1 MWELLPLTVSLL
13 LAGVLAPAALR
24 DFVRNGWT
32 RSNWRGRELAF
43 PGGVLCVAFSL
54 AAIGVVG
61 VLEVASGTELLSIDV
76 LALGMGV
83 AFLGLLDDLLD
94 APARGLRG
102 HARALLGGGFST
114 GVLKAGGTAALAVA
128 VLADRTAGSAE
139 PALSVAVLVLCTNAF
154 NLLDLRPG
162 RAAKAFVL
170 VAALLLASTRDLEP
184 VRELGVFIGPLLVLG
199 LFDLRERA
207 MLGDTGSN
215 LLGALAGFWIVTT
228 LGVAGELAALAALV
242 ALTVYGELRS
252 ISRAIERI
260 GPLRALDRLGR
271 RPETDGATTAT
282 AAGAALSPSTTLD
295 SRDTPT

>member
-1 MWELLPLTVSLL
+1 MRDLLPLIVSLV
-13 LAGVLAPAALR
+13 LAGVLAPPALS
-24 DFVRNGWT
+24 DFARNGWT

-43 PGGVLCVAFSL
+43 PAGVLSVAFAL
-54 AAIGVVG
+54 AAIGVVA
-61 VLEVASGTELLSIDV
+61 LLQALSGWKLLALDV

-102 HARALLGGGFST
+102 HARALLHGGFST
-114 GVLKAGGTAALAVA
+114 GVLKAGGTLALALAV
-128 VLADRTAGSAE
+128 LAPRAPGGAE
-139 PALSVAVLVLCTNAF
+139 LTLSVAVLVLCTNAF

-170 VAALLLASTRDLEP
+170 LGVALLLLTRDLGP
-184 VRELGVFIGPLLVLG
+184 LREMGVFIGPLLVLG

-215 LLGALAGFWIVTT
+215 LLGALAGMWLVSA
-228 LGVAGELAALAALV
+228 LGTGGELAALAALV
-242 ALTVYGELRS
+242 ALTAYGELRS
-252 ISRAIERI
+252 ISQAIEGI

-271 RPETDGATTAT
+271 RAETEREP
-282 AAGAALSPSTTLD
+282 AGAAAAASPAP
-295 SRDTPT
+295 RGGGPDTGP

>member
-1 MWELLPLTVSLL
+1 MRELLPLIVSVLV
-13 LAGVLAPAALR
+13 AGVLAPAALR
-24 DFVRNGWT
+24 DFTRNGWT

-43 PGGVLCVAFSL
+43 PAGVLCVAFSL
-54 AAIGVVG
+54 ASVGLLGVVDALG
-61 VLEVASGTELLSIDV
+61 GWELPPVDA

-114 GVLKAGGTAALAVA
+114 GVLKAGGTVALAIA
-128 VLADRTAGSAE
+128 VLADRTASPGE
-139 PALSVAVLVLCTNAF
+139 LVLSVSVVVLCTNAF

-170 VAALLLASTRDLEP
+170 LGSLLLAHTRDLAAL
-184 VRELGVFIGPLLVLG
+184 RELGVFVGPLLVLG
-199 LFDLRERA
+199 AYDLRERA

-215 LLGALAGFWIVTT
+215 LLGAMAGLWLVSALGTT
-228 LGVAGELAALAALV
+228 GELAVLCALV
-242 ALTVYGELRS
+242 ALTAYGELRS
-252 ISRAIERI
+252 ISQTIDSI

-271 RPETDGATTAT
+271 RPEPDASPGAREPA
-282 AAGAALSPSTTLD
+282 
-295 SRDTPT
+295 